1 MNKRITKITIL
12 AIIVLT
18 IVKYNVHAS
27 FSVQSITTEISDGGF
42 TLSNILLIG
51 LISVSTLLVFLA
63 IAILIRLN
71 RLNTKLKK
79 MGIQYDVTGFSTKEE
94 IEEKKTKKS
103 KKDEENPFKGLY
115 NNYQDTQ
122 EKSGNYVA
130 NDYNNYNQKHDYN
143 EYNITNNSSTNT
155 NNFSEYNLDGYN
167 MMEEEDTKVNLDV
180 FTRITNENP
189 YTSASTSVNEKI
201 IIRPKGSK

>member
-71 RLNTKLKK
+71 RLNAKLKK

-130 NDYNNYNQKHDYN
+130 NDYN
-143 EYNITNNSSTNT
+143 EYAITNNSSTNT
-155 NNFSEYNLDGYN
+155 NNFSDYNLGGYN

-189 YTSASTSVNEKI
+189 YTSASTSVNDKI
-201 IIRPKGSK
+201 IIRPRGNK